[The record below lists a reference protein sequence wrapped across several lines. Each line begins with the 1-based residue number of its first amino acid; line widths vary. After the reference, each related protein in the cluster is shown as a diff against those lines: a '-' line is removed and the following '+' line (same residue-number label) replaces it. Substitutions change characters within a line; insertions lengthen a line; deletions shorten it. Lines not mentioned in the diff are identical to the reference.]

1 MEKVMELVR
10 VVRGATFTTGQIY
23 IAGAFICE
31 TLEDK
36 CRDLHVSPKVMHQT
50 AIPEG
55 RYDLIMSHSPRFNR
69 ILPEILC
76 VPFFSSIRIHSGNS
90 TFDTSGCILVGKVVN
105 NCFLEQSKVN
115 LERLLDNIK
124 HYEINTI
131 IIR

>member
-1 MEKVMELVR
+1 MELVR

-36 CRDLHVSPKVMHQT
+36 CRDLHHSPKIMHQT

-55 RYDLIMSHSPRFNR
+55 KYPLLLTHSPRFQR
-69 ILPEILC
+69 VLPELFN

-90 TFDTSGCILVGKVVN
+90 TFDSSGCILVGKVVN

-124 HYEINTI
+124 HYKIDTI
-131 IIR
+131 LIR